1 MKYYLIVGEASG
13 DLHASHLMRS
23 LKEIDADAQFRFFG
37 GDMMTAVG
45 GTRVRHYKEL
55 AYMGFIPV
63 LLHLPTILRNMKMC
77 KQDITQWQP
86 DCVILVDYPGFN
98 LKIAK
103 YVKSHTNIP
112 VYYYISPKIWAWKE
126 YRIKNIKRDVDEL
139 FSILPFEVDFF
150 EKKHGYPI
158 HYVGN
163 PTADEVR
170 EYMRNVECGMR
181 NENTSAA
188 DTSPS
193 TLHIPHSTKLIA
205 LLAGSR
211 KQEIKDNLPPMLE
224 AVKELE
230 KDYQIV
236 VAGAPGIEPEYYKL
250 FMQDTKAEIVFG
262 QTYSLLSKAHAA
274 LVTSGTATLETCLFG
289 VPQVVCYKT
298 PLPALIGFLRRHLLK
313 VKYISLVNLVAGREV
328 VRELVA
334 ESFSVSNIRTE
345 LMKILDGEAR
355 EHMLSGYK
363 EVSRALGDK
372 KAPENAAKQIIESL
386 NSNH

>member
-170 EYMRNVECGMR
+170 EFLRSEECGVR
-181 NENTSAA
+181 SENT
-188 DTSPS
+188 
-193 TLHIPHSTKLIA
+193 IA

-224 AVKELE
+224 AVKGLE

-236 VAGAPGIEPEYYKL
+236 VAGAPGIEPEYYKV

-274 LVTSGTATLETCLFG
+274 LVTSGTATLETCLFD

-313 VKYISLVNLVAGREV
+313 VKFISLVNLVAGREV

-334 ESFSVSNIRTE
+334 ESFSVCNIRAE
-345 LMKILDGEAR
+345 LMKILDGAAR
-355 EHMLSGYK
+355 EQMLSGYN

>member
-23 LKEIDADAQFRFFG
+23 LKEIDTDAQFRFFG

-55 AYMGFIPV
+55 AYMGFVPV

-77 KQDITQWQP
+77 KHDITQWQP

-170 EYMRNVECGMR
+170 EFLRSEECGVR
-181 NENTSAA
+181 SENT
-188 DTSPS
+188 
-193 TLHIPHSTKLIA
+193 IA

-224 AVKELE
+224 AVKGLE

-236 VAGAPGIEPEYYKL
+236 VAGAPGIEPEYYKQ

-355 EHMLSGYK
+355 EQMLDGYK